1 MEPEVRA
8 FLTRIVQTISL
19 VLLWMLTNTLFGIKM
34 GYLFLDGKI
43 IVWHIV
49 YYVLMIATGIWLF
62 IYLMRKWKNA
72 PKYNHEND
80 EWIYPS

>member
-8 FLTRIVQTISL
+8 FLARIVQTISL
-19 VLLWMLTNTLFGIKM
+19 VILWMFINTLIGIKW

-43 IVWHIV
+43 TVWHIV
-49 YYVLMIATGIWLF
+49 YYVLMIASGIWLL
-62 IYLMRKWKNA
+62 IYLLRKWKNA
-72 PKYNHEND
+72 PKYDREND